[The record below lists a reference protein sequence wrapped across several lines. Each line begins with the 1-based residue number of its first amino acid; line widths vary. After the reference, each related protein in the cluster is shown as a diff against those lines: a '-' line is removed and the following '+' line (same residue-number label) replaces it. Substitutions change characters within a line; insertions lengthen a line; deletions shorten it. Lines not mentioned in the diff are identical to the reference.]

1 MVHRYMKGRMGHAYV
16 DCIPYETKPIEYRT
30 FRYGERAERALATA
44 TEDITI
50 SYEEY
55 KDKDRFAR
63 IEFFKASD
71 KTKMQLV
78 MRKMRRRCGW
88 QGRKLLKQRLNRL
101 FAAERVYRRLRL
113 GVYGP
118 PPGGVTV
125 RQSETVGNSPHPM
138 GNETFENSTV
148 V

>member
-1 MVHRYMKGRMGHAYV
+1 MGHAYV

-30 FRYGERAERALATA
+30 FRYGERALATE
-44 TEDITI
+44 TEDQTI

-55 KDKDRFAR
+55 KNQDRFAR

-78 MRKMRRRCGW
+78 MRKMRLRCGW
-88 QGRKLLKQRLNRL
+88 QGRKLLKQRLKRL
-101 FAAERVYRRLRL
+101 FAAERVYRRMRL

-118 PPGGVTV
+118 PPSVTGVM
-125 RQSETVGNSPHPM
+125 QSETIGNTPHQLE
-138 GNETFENSTV
+138 NETYENILI
-148 V
+148 